1 MIGIIL
7 AIVMLLP
14 PLSFNEEKT
23 GYMYTGAFVGAVIG
37 FLISGLLA
45 DSIPQYLTR
54 RNKGKYEPEFRLFLV
69 IPQLILGCAGLYGF
83 GWAAA
88 DTDTYGW
95 FWPDFFFSLEVAGMV
110 VGAVAS
116 SLYVVDAYR
125 KTFSSLFPNRSR
137 LTAAGNLRHRGRS
150 LLRNDV
156 LQEHLQLRADVEGL
170 RLAGRERVD
179 QAHLRGHRQRSGRRV
194 SADGAAV

>member
-23 GYMYTGAFVGAVIG
+23 GYLYTGAFVGAVVG
-37 FLISGLLA
+37 FLIAGALA

-54 RNKGKYEPEFRLFLV
+54 LNKGKYEPEFRLFLV
-69 IPQLILGCAGLYGF
+69 LPQLILGCAGLYGF
-83 GWAAA
+83 GWTAGE
-88 DTDTYGW
+88 TEKYGW

-125 KTFSSLFPNRSR
+125 KSRSSF
-137 LTAAGNLRHRGRS
+137 HRKI
-150 LLRNDV
+150 V
-156 LQEHLQLRADVEGL
+156 
-170 RLAGRERVD
+170 
-179 QAHLRGHRQRSGRRV
+179 
-194 SADGAAV
+194 